1 MSARM
6 TVPRP
11 PSRHA
16 LAALSALST
25 DPPLWAYRIPG
36 ETAADRAARLSA
48 RDDMVREEIA
58 LRIGSI
64 GGA

>member
-16 LAALSALST
+16 LAALATLAT

-36 ETAADRAARLSA
+36 ETAADHAARLSA
-48 RDDMVREEIA
+48 RDDMVREEMET
-58 LRIGSI
+58 RSR
-64 GGA
+64 